1 MRNRPPKPAEVGLR
15 YLSTAYWIR
24 KAVDG
29 QMADNGPSLARTKVL
44 QVLDRRGSL
53 RQTAL
58 ATELGLAARSITQA
72 VEAMER
78 DGLVERHPD
87 PEDQRAKLV
96 TLTAEGSAALVAG
109 TAAGE
114 DALRR
119 TFSALTPAQRTA
131 LDEILNTLD
140 ASAG

>member
-15 YLSTAYWIR
+15 YLATAYWIR

-78 DGLVERHPD
+78 DGLVERRPD
-87 PEDQRAKLV
+87 PNDQRAKLV

-131 LDEILNTLD
+131 LDEILNALD

>member
-1 MRNRPPKPAEVGLR
+1 MRNRSPKPAEVGLR

-53 RQTAL
+53 RQAAL

-72 VEAMER
+72 VETMER
-78 DGLVERHPD
+78 DGLVERRPD
-87 PEDQRAKLV
+87 PKDQRAKLV
-96 TLTAEGSAALVAG
+96 SLTAEGAAALVAG

-114 DALRR
+114 DAIRRIFAGLR
-119 TFSALTPAQRTA
+119 PAQRTA
-131 LDEILNTLD
+131 LDEILDVLD
-140 ASAG
+140 ATAG